1 MTANLQIEVNPQF
14 AQALEL
20 IEETGANV
28 FVTGRAGTGK
38 STLLNYFR
46 TQTKKRIVVLAPT
59 GVAALNVE
67 GQTIHSFFGFKPD
80 VNLSK
85 VRKLSKRDEHR
96 AEVYKKC
103 DVLIIDEIS
112 MVRADLLD
120 CVDKFMRLNG
130 HRSDLPFGG
139 VQTIFIGDLY
149 QLPPVVTGAEK
160 AIFQETY
167 RSPFFFD
174 AKLFESGFEME
185 LIELEKIY
193 RQRDRKLIDVL
204 NAIRNNSATEADL
217 AVLNKK
223 CDPGFEPEADDL
235 YIYLTTTNARA
246 AEVNDVQLDRLSTD
260 AFMLNGVVRGDFD
273 QKSLPTDT
281 SLKLK
286 RGAQVMLL
294 NNDSLGRW
302 VNGHIGKIIDLYEED
317 EFTID
322 VELTDGSTVAVTPY
336 TWTLFN
342 FSFDKESNGIVSEEV
357 GSFKQM
363 PMKLAWAITVHKGQG
378 KTFEKVIFDIGR
390 GSFAHGQT
398 YVALSRCTDLDGLVL
413 KRPLKKSHILM
424 DWKVV
429 DFLTR
434 YQYGLSERDLPLD
447 DKVRILKA
455 AATNKDTLEIT
466 YLKSGDEKSHRKI
479 TPLFVEEME
488 YMGTKFLGLKAFCA
502 LRGQERIFRVDR
514 ILEIKG
520 GSIDELEKD
529 VAGNSRP
536 A

>member
-1 MTANLQIEVNPQF
+1 MAANLQIELNPQF
-14 AQALEL
+14 AKAFEL
-20 IEETGANV
+20 IDKTGANV

-38 STLLNYFR
+38 STLLTYFR
-46 TQTKKRIVVLAPT
+46 EQTKKRIIVLAPT

-67 GQTIHSFFGFKPD
+67 GQTIHSFFGFKPN
-80 VNLSK
+80 VTLSK
-85 VRKLSKRDEHR
+85 VRKLPKRDEDR
-96 AEVYKKC
+96 AELCKNF
-103 DVLIIDEIS
+103 DVLVIDEIS

-120 CVDKFMRLNG
+120 CVEKFMRLNG
-130 HRSDLPFGG
+130 RCSDLPFGG
-139 VQTIFIGDLY
+139 VQTVFIGDLY

-160 AIFQETY
+160 TIFQESY

-174 AKLFESGFEME
+174 AKFFESGFEME

-193 RQRDRKLIDVL
+193 RQRDRELIDVL

-217 AVLNKK
+217 GVLNKK
-223 CDPGFEPEADDL
+223 YDPGFEPEVDDL

-246 AEVNDVQLDRLSTD
+246 AKVNETQLNQLSTD
-260 AFMLNGVVRGDFD
+260 AFILNGVTRGDFD
-273 QKSLPTDT
+273 QKALPTET

-286 RGAQVMLL
+286 PGAQVMLL

-302 VNGHIGKIIDLYEED
+302 VNGHIGKIVGLDEED
-317 EFTID
+317 EVTID

-342 FSFDKESNGIVSEEV
+342 FTFDKEKNGIVSEEA
-357 GSFKQM
+357 GSFTQM

-378 KTFEKVIFDIGR
+378 KTFEKVIFDIGH
-390 GSFAHGQT
+390 GAFAHGQT

-434 YQYGLSERDLPLD
+434 YQYRLSERDLPLG
-447 DKVRILKA
+447 DKVRILEA
-455 AATNKDTLEIT
+455 AATNRDILEIT
-466 YLKSGDEKSHRKI
+466 YLKSGDEKSRREI
-479 TPLFVEEME
+479 TPLYVDEME
-488 YMGTKFLGLKAFCA
+488 YMGKRFLGLKAFCA
-502 LRGQERIFRVDR
+502 LRGQERVFRVDR
-514 ILEIKG
+514 ILEINT
-520 GSIDELEKD
+520 GSANGLEKD
-529 VAGNSRP
+529 TGARV
-536 A
+536 